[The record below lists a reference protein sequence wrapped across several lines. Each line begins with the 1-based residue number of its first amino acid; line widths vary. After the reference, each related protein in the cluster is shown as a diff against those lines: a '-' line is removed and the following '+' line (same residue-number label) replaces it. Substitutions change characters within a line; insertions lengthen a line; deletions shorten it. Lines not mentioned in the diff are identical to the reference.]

1 MKTARFLI
9 KKEIKEVLNK
19 LNLVREDFQMLRD
32 GKWVPD
38 KQSCNDS
45 IDNIESIIYIIN
57 NE

>member
-1 MKTARFLI
+1 MTA
-9 KKEIKEVLNK
+9 KEVTEVLNK
-19 LNLVREDFQMLRD
+19 LNLVLEDFQMLRD
-32 GKWVPD
+32 GTWVPD

>member
-19 LNLVREDFQMLRD
+19 LNLVLEDFQLLRD

-38 KQSCNDS
+38 KKSCNDS
-45 IDNIESIIYIIN
+45 IHNIKRIIN
-57 NE
+57 IIDDE

>member
-1 MKTARFLI
+1 MKTARFLV

-45 IDNIESIIYIIN
+45 IDNIESIINIIDD
-57 NE
+57 E